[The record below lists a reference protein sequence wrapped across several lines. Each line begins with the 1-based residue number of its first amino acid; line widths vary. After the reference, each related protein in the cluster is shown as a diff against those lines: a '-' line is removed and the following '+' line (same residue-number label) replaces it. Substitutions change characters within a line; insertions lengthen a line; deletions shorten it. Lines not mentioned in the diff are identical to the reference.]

1 MSVVNTFPNHA
12 INAFVRALSNVE
24 PRHDITMFARDQTDG
39 LVPRRSQI
47 AENTTWASN
56 ADIRELAGNNHQEM
70 RRSNRSREEL
80 NAAFDGNRAN
90 GNMFIPMR

>member
-1 MSVVNTFPNHA
+1 MTLVNIETTHEVT
-12 INAFVRALSNVE
+12 I
-24 PRHDITMFARDQTDG
+24 FARDQTDG

-47 AENTTWASN
+47 AENTAWSSN
-56 ADIRELAGNNHQEM
+56 AEIRELAGNNHQEM